1 MCKFIQKIRV
11 KLRDKK
17 TAWTRLIKWKL
28 KVCNLPGQ
36 GSSYITCT
44 GKIDGIGAQVQA
56 VLSTILFAR
65 EFGLIYVHTPFKEIE
80 HNADKQDA
88 ARKWESFLGLGQG
101 EVSIDTLRLE
111 QLNVVRV
118 DSPRKIRNRKNTLY
132 IIHHCHEFA
141 DEFPNCY
148 LKLKKQILQKHK
160 SAQRNSCKL
169 HQQVG
174 RINIALHI
182 RRGDVS
188 AASADRFTD
197 NRYYHKILTE
207 LRSVLDSLRLNSSI
221 HLYSQ
226 GEVEDFLEFDEF
238 NLYYHLDECPFETFH
253 NLIEADVLVMSKSSF
268 SYSAAL
274 LSNSIK
280 LYQPFWHKPL
290 KNWIVVDR
298 NSDGQTSFD
307 KLQLRRQLVQYQRS
321 NYHTNLKVIHN

>member
-1 MCKFIQKIRV
+1 MYKFIKKVRA

-17 TAWTRLIKWKL
+17 PAWVKLIWWKF

-36 GSSYITCT
+36 GASYITCT
-44 GKIDGIGAQVQA
+44 GKIDGIGAQAQA

-65 EFGLIYVHTPFKEIE
+65 EFGLVYAHTPFKEIA
-80 HNADKQDA
+80 HNTDKQDA

-101 EVSIDTLRLE
+101 EVGIETLRLE

-132 IIHHCHEFA
+132 IIRHCHEFA
-141 DEFPNCY
+141 DEVPNCY
-148 LKLKKQILQKHK
+148 LKLKKRILQKYK
-160 SAQRNSCKL
+160 SVQRNSFQL
-169 HQQVG
+169 HQQAG

-197 NRYYHKILTE
+197 NRYYYKILTD
-207 LRSVLDSLRLNSSI
+207 LLSVLDALQLSSSI

-226 GEVEDFLEFDEF
+226 GTVEDFSEFEEF
-238 NLYYHLDECPFETFH
+238 HLSYHLDECPFETLH

-274 LSNSIK
+274 LSNSVK

-290 KNWIVVDR
+290 RNWIVADR
-298 NSDGQTSFD
+298 RSDAQTSFD
-307 KLQLRRQLVQYQRS
+307 KSQFRKRLVQYQRS
-321 NYHTNLKVIHN
+321 NTK